1 MPRVFS
7 TAKDASKSPAR
18 SKKQE
23 FYLSSPKTQAVVARL
38 RYVGEYLFGGNLKVF
53 AAATGFGHEWLRNIL
68 SEHSRF
74 RVSTLIQFAESG
86 IVAPEWLLCGT
97 GPMFK
102 DAARADSHSLPVV
115 PQNRSLLFD
124 TGAISPIK
132 PAKFKLAP
140 ANKRVPANLLA
151 EIMPLA
157 QTIYSV
163 RSADGP
169 VILYLDESAIK
180 AGVGLL
186 VLAAVKAKL
195 ITHIVMPTAAALTDV
210 MAAQNVPD
218 AATALYAIQLAANNG
233 LGLAEGLSRW
243 AFNSADDRAS
253 SVLASSHE
261 ANIYPNVLADFG
273 DSQMYANPGIAGA
286 QIGAAIG
293 ATSYIDFLAFVK
305 TVQNAA
311 NNCGLFIN
319 MGGLDG
325 FAKFKT
331 AITACERAIAKP
343 DFSNL
348 YTAHLAPTPV
358 NHKSTYAFFGNHAVL
373 LAAVLRSCSTV
384 YEGNPHD
391 KNGNR
396 KNSVAG

>member
-1 MPRVFS
+1 M
-7 TAKDASKSPAR
+7 
-18 SKKQE
+18 
-23 FYLSSPKTQAVVARL
+23 ARL
-38 RYVGEYLFGGNLKVF
+38 QYVGEYLFGGNLKVF

-68 SEHSRF
+68 DEHSRV
-74 RVSTLIQFAESG
+74 RVSTLIRFAESG

-102 DAARADSHSLPVV
+102 DAARADSHALPVV

-124 TGAISPIK
+124 AGAVSPIR

-140 ANKRVPANLLA
+140 VNKRVPTKLL
-151 EIMPLA
+151 EDITPLA
-157 QTIYSV
+157 RAIYSV

-180 AGVGLL
+180 AGAGSL

-195 ITHIVMPTAAALTDV
+195 VTHIVMPTAAALTDV
-210 MAAQNVPD
+210 MFAQNVPD
-218 AATALYAIQLAANNG
+218 AATVLHAIQLAANNG

-243 AFNSADDRAS
+243 AFNPADDRS
-253 SVLASSHE
+253 RSVLGSSHT
-261 ANIYPNVLADFG
+261 ANIYPSVLADFG
-273 DSQMYANPGIAGA
+273 DSQLYASPGIAGA

-293 ATSYIDFLAFVK
+293 AASYIDFLTFVK

-311 NNCGLFIN
+311 GNCGLFIN

-325 FAKFKT
+325 FAKLKT
-331 AITACERAIAKP
+331 SIAACNRAPAKP
-343 DFSNL
+343 DFL
-348 YTAHLAPTPV
+348 QFYTAHLAPTPV
-358 NHKSTYAFFGNHAVL
+358 NHKSTYEFLGNYAVL